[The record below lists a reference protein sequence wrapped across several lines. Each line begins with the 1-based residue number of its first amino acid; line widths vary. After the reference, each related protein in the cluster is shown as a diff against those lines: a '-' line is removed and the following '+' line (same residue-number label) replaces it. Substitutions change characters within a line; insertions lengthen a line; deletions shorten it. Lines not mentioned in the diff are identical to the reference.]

1 MRKCRAVA
9 VLVSTAA
16 AMMIGSPALAD
27 SPQDPGTP
35 GQGNKDWGKVASNLA
50 QLSTEGST
58 APDGSDAND
67 GAMGQHT
74 RATTAADNNGGF
86 AHSGNDFG
94 IQFNV
99 KEAGDNAGRA
109 GVGNATR
116 GAPHNSEPGD
126 GGNGTHAVNN
136 AEAAGVLNPVTGE
149 FTANAGGTAEDVS
162 VELLE
167 GTSADPTP

>member
-9 VLVSTAA
+9 VLVCTAA
-16 AMMIGSPALAD
+16 VMMVGSPALAD
-27 SPQDPGTP
+27 SAQDPGTT
-35 GQGNKDWGKVASNLA
+35 GQGNKDWGKVTSNLA
-50 QLSTEGST
+50 RLSTEGST
-58 APDGSDAND
+58 APDGSDAHG

-86 AHSGNDFG
+86 ANSDNDLN

-99 KEAGDNAGRA
+99 KDADGNAGRD
-109 GVGNATR
+109 GVGNVSR
-116 GAPHNSEPGD
+116 DFHNSEPGD

-136 AEAAGVLNPVTGE
+136 ANLAGDVNPVTGE
-149 FTANAGGTAEDVS
+149 FTTNAGGTAEDVS
-162 VELLE
+162 GELLE

>member
-1 MRKCRAVA
+1 

-16 AMMIGSPALAD
+16 AMMVGSPALAD
-27 SPQDPGTP
+27 SPQDPGTT

-58 APDGSDAND
+58 APDGSDANG
-67 GAMGQHT
+67 GAMGQHA

-86 AHSGNDFG
+86 AHSDNDLN

-99 KEAGDNAGRA
+99 KDPDGNAGRD
-109 GVGNATR
+109 GVGNVSR
-116 GAPHNSEPGD
+116 GDFHQSEPGD

-136 AEAAGVLNPVTGE
+136 AELAGTLNPITGE
-149 FTANAGGTAEDVS
+149 LTTNAGGTAEDVS
-162 VELLE
+162 GELLE